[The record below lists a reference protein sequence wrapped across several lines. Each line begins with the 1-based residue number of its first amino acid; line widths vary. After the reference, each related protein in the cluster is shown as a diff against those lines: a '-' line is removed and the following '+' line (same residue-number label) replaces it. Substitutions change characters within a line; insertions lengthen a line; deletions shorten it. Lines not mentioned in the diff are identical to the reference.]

1 MPHQAHSFSSM
12 VVVYFLATYLNVLHA
27 IATPHVVGGIDGWTL
42 FTNSS
47 NWVQGKEFHVS
58 DVLEFNYERGLHNV
72 MQVNS
77 TAYEGCIK
85 DTYIG
90 LFTSGNDSL
99 VLSEVGQMWFICGVS
114 DHCELGQKLTIN
126 VIP

>member
-47 NWVQGKEFHVS
+47 NWKWRNVCQDLLFCMHMHSKIFTAIAGCQAYLQQLVSPELVQH
-58 DVLEFNYERGLHNV
+58 
-72 MQVNS
+72 
-77 TAYEGCIK
+77 
-85 DTYIG
+85 
-90 LFTSGNDSL
+90 DS
-99 VLSEVGQMWFICGVS
+99 
-114 DHCELGQKLTIN
+114 
-126 VIP
+126 